1 MEDEEEDIVEIY
13 RTFCAWWKLSGVPLP
28 RFFTGSV
35 EKTSSFE
42 FKNLNNRQIQ
52 EKSSALIILV
62 HCHDGQLMNCLVWL
76 QVTGIQ
82 INSLVCGLYAR
93 ASFASFNCTICIL
106 RIQEA
111 RLAFNNY

>member
-1 MEDEEEDIVEIY
+1 M
-13 RTFCAWWKLSGVPLP
+13 P

-62 HCHDGQLMNCLVWL
+62 HCHDWYTVWSGCKLLAYKLTASYVVYMLVHHL
-76 QVTGIQ
+76 
-82 INSLVCGLYAR
+82 LV
-93 ASFASFNCTICIL
+93 STVQS
-106 RIQEA
+106 
-111 RLAFNNY
+111 AFYVYRKPV